1 MEPLCVA
8 FPRPLRLICPAVRVI
23 LSFTST
29 DQPDRAYPESMK
41 EIIMIGTILSII
53 GGVFYGVYSLLDS
66 VVGGGFDAIWQL
78 SSEVF

>member
-1 MEPLCVA
+1 
-8 FPRPLRLICPAVRVI
+8 
-23 LSFTST
+23 
-29 DQPDRAYPESMK
+29 
-41 EIIMIGTILSII
+41 MIGTILSII